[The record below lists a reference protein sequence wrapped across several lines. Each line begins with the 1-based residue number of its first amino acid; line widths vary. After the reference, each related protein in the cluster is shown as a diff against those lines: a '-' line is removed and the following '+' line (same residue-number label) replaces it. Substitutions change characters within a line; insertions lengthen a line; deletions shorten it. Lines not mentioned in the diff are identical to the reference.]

1 MKRLNTA
8 YGRYYLGLALI
19 LVGYFLPWLPNP
31 AAGLSFIGLEIGEWV
46 KFVPQ
51 VQMGEIT
58 PGRDLFYLPPITTGL
73 ILALLTAG
81 WPNRRW
87 QTWAMRGLA
96 ILVSLL
102 AFPSLDA
109 IRFEPASEWQARLL
123 LVGLV
128 MLVALLS
135 SVLGTPG
142 RGRRLIPYLITLVAL
157 LGASL
162 PTWTFLAMLPAIRTL
177 LGPVAAGPGLWLN
190 LAGHLWIAGLA
201 LAHSRPPR

>member
-1 MKRLNTA
+1 MKRLNSA

-51 VQMGEIT
+51 VQMGEVT
-58 PGRDLFYLPPITTGL
+58 PGRDLFYLPPITLGL

-96 ILVSLL
+96 VLVSLL

-109 IRFEPASEWQARLL
+109 IRFEPASEWRVRLL

-135 SVLGTPG
+135 GVLGAPG
-142 RGRRLIPYLITLVAL
+142 RGRRFIPYLIALVAL

-162 PTWTFLAMLPAIRTL
+162 PTWAFLAMLPAIRTL

-201 LAHSRPPR
+201 LAQPRPPR